1 MKSIAN
7 NFENPHVNKLLIKH
21 FKELRSVSP
30 KGSTHVLDID
40 GLRNPSIKFWSLW
53 QQDKL
58 IGCGAIKFLSNEHGE
73 FKSIRIVDEFKR
85 KGLGKKIIGHLIKKA
100 KLNNLKK
107 ISVETGTGEFFK
119 PARILFKKTGFKK
132 CKPFAHYKEDIN
144 SVYFDIE
151 I

>member
-21 FKELRSVSP
+21 FEELRSVSP

-40 GLRNPSIKFWSLW
+40 GLKNPSIKFWSLW

-58 IGCGAIKFLSNEHGE
+58 IGCGAIKFLSDIHGE
-73 FKSIRIVDEFKR
+73 FKSIRIVDEFRR

-100 KLNNLKK
+100 KKKNLKK
-107 ISVETGTGEFFK
+107 ISVETGAGEFFK
-119 PARILFKKTGFKK
+119 PARILFKKTGFKE

-144 SVYFDIE
+144 SIYFDIE

>member
-1 MKSIAN
+1 MKAIAN
-7 NFENPHVNKLLIKH
+7 NFENTHVNKLLIKH

-58 IGCGAIKFLSNEHGE
+58 IGCGAIKFLSDKHGE

-85 KGLGKKIIGHLIKKA
+85 KGLGKKIIAHLIKKA

-119 PARILFKKTGFKK
+119 PARILFKKTGFKE

-144 SVYFDIE
+144 SIYFDIE

>member
-7 NFENPHVNKLLIKH
+7 NFENPDVNKLLIKH

-40 GLRNPSIKFWSLW
+40 GLRKPSIKFWSLW

-58 IGCGAIKFLSNEHGE
+58 VGCGAIKLLSNDHGE

-85 KGLGKKIIGHLIKKA
+85 KGLGKKIIGHLIEKA

-107 ISVETGTGEFFK
+107 ISVETGAGEFFK
-119 PARILFKKTGFKK
+119 PARILFKKTGFKE